1 MKRFLTLTVLII
13 ITMFINACGAA
24 ATPTTSPVDIQNTA
38 IVAAMTLIAETQAA
52 IPTSTPL
59 PPTET
64 FTATPLPTDTPVL
77 LPTLETAVTLVPTS
91 SSGGGDPCA
100 NRVLSASPNG
110 QPTKIQI
117 VNTTKVA
124 VQVSLYLNETAA
136 HGECGYRA
144 YSLAPNQSIVI
155 TNLIQGCYNLWA
167 WSSNPKL
174 PFNVASGTSCINNP
188 DKWIF
193 QISKNAIKFTF

>member
-13 ITMFINACGAA
+13 ITMFINACGTAT
-24 ATPTTSPVDIQNTA
+24 TPTTSPADIQNTA

-59 PPTET
+59 PPTKIS
-64 FTATPLPTDTPVL
+64 TATVLPTDTPFL
-77 LPTLETAVTLVPTS
+77 LPTLETTVTLVPTS
-91 SSGGGDPCA
+91 NSGGGDPCA

-110 QPTKIQI
+110 RPTKIQI
-117 VNTTKVA
+117 TNTTKVA

-144 YSLAPNQSIVI
+144 YSLAPNQSVVI

-167 WSSNPKL
+167 WSSDPKL
-174 PFNVASGTSCINNP
+174 HFNVASGTSCINNP

-193 QISKNAIKFTF
+193 QISKSTIKFTF

>member
-24 ATPTTSPVDIQNTA
+24 ATPTTSVADIQNTA
-38 IVAAMTLIAETQAA
+38 VVMASTIIAETQAA

-59 PPTET
+59 PPTEIS
-64 FTATPLPTDTPVL
+64 TATPLPTDTPFL
-77 LPTLETAVTLVPTS
+77 LPTSETIVTLVPTS
-91 SSGGGDPCA
+91 NSGGGDPCA

-110 QPTKIQI
+110 LPTKIQI
-117 VNTTKVA
+117 ANTTKVA

-144 YSLAPNQSIVI
+144 YSLAPNQDVVI

-174 PFNVASGTSCINNP
+174 HFNVASGTSCINNP
-188 DKWIF
+188 DKWTF
-193 QISKNAIKFTF
+193 QISASTIKFMF